1 MFSPEELLVCNCG
14 AKMFPNIS
22 TGDADGY
29 AWSCITVGCGDYNA
43 YEIEVEDLTAVG
55 IPEWFAI
62 QIVNYFDMTN

>member
-1 MFSPEELLVCNCG
+1 
-14 AKMFPNIS
+14 MFPNIS